1 MNGSPFLIAIQNKDI
16 RLIRIMMK
24 DSMLVDPTFNEFNRM
39 TQRVKDIPGM
49 YDDHDGREFEN
60 DKSKWDDDYVAR
72 EMVRVVSNFSHE
84 RLKHL
89 KEVVRYLHPP
99 KDGSKAED

>member
-72 EMVRVVSNFSHE
+72 EMVR
-84 RLKHL
+84 
-89 KEVVRYLHPP
+89 
-99 KDGSKAED
+99 KDTFLQSLSIHRKLLSIKQKI